1 MFVLLMLLATLNVQ
15 AARPMPADF
24 ERRRILS
31 ESVMGKRPATD
42 GEIQALLEGA
52 ITDPEPRMRQEGFGI
67 VRSILWLSSM
77 PQTPAGQE
85 WAVRLRGVA
94 ETLKPAARA
103 ALDDTDAGVRLA
115 ALQITVM
122 PETAPSRAR
131 AFTLTYDS
139 VQLLAARFETDS
151 SSMVRSFVV
160 QSLTAAPRSD
170 DPRITAIA
178 RRICVAALQD
188 RDPYVVQYAGWMAFE
203 SKAPEALPLLIKQ
216 LQNPSHVARMGVA
229 AGLQGYK
236 AAAKPYL
243 PQMEEALKKE
253 PEGTTKKTLEAT
265 IRVVRESK

>member
-1 MFVLLMLLATLNVQ
+1 MIVLFVLLATLNVQ
-15 AARPMPADF
+15 AARPIPADL

-42 GEIQALLEGA
+42 GDIQTLLEGA
-52 ITDPEPRMRQEGFGI
+52 ITDPDPRTRTEGFRI
-67 VRSILWLSSM
+67 VRTILWMSSM
-77 PQTPAGQE
+77 PQTPPGQE
-85 WAVRLRGVA
+85 WAVRLRGIA

-115 ALQITVM
+115 ALSITVM
-122 PETAPSRAR
+122 PETAPSRER
-131 AFTLTYDS
+131 AFAMSFDS

-160 QSLTAAPRSD
+160 QSLTAAPRSN

-188 RDPYVVQYAGWMAFE
+188 PDPYVVQYAGWMAFE
-203 SKAPEALPLLIKQ
+203 SKAAEALPLLIKQ

-243 PQMEEALKKE
+243 AQMEEALKKE
-253 PEGTTKKTLEAT
+253 PEGSTKSTLEAT
-265 IRVVRESK
+265 IRLVRESK